1 MPVVIIE
8 EDLQDQGGLDP
19 IKQQMPKRKIQDVNT
34 NHDLFQKLSTLY
46 RNPSFPGAFASKDVF
61 FKHAKKQLPNLKRK
75 HINEWEEHDL
85 LIAKRSRKKKPKVRR
100 SVVTYNPQQI
110 WEGDLV
116 DMKDTNIRLNRNVR
130 YLLLMVDQFSKTL
143 YCQPVMKGTKAAPE
157 VVKAFKRIFENTT
170 PRPKAIYS
178 DRGSE
183 FLAGVA
189 KSYLNKE
196 QGIQTW
202 ETKDKDIKAS
212 IVERY
217 IRTLKGRIHTMID
230 GGNPK
235 YIDHLQQIVSGINQ
249 TANRTTKIPA
259 SQVDPINVSDVRRNI
274 YSYNQ
279 KQESKLRSLQTFKL
293 NDKNKP
299 PVPMYNIGDYVLI
312 KREKKTFTKEHRGLW
327 NDEIFKI
334 SNVSTETKP
343 YTYHVQDLG
352 NSPIGG
358 YLNEAELKRIQLPT
372 YFKLEKTTKFNRK
385 VFTGLDKQKCIHLKV
400 LEYHKP
406 VSIPLKV
413 FKEESKSGKG
423 ILARTFI
430 FYLHHQLQQEAKQ
443 DGFDQE
449 NH

>member
-1 MPVVIIE
+1 
-8 EDLQDQGGLDP
+8 
-19 IKQQMPKRKIQDVNT
+19 MPKRKIANVNN

-46 RNPSFPGAFASKDVF
+46 RNPSFPGAFASKDIF
-61 FKHAKKQLPNLKRK
+61 FKHARKQLPELKRK
-75 HINEWEEHDL
+75 HIDQWEQNDL

-110 WEGDLV
+110 WEGGLV

-157 VVKAFKRIFENTT
+157 VLKAFKRIFENTT
-170 PRPKAIYS
+170 ARPKAIYS
-178 DRGSE
+178 DKGSE
-183 FLAGVA
+183 FLAGVV

-217 IRTLKGRIHTMID
+217 IRTLKGRIHTMINA
-230 GGNPK
+230 GNPK

-249 TANRTTKIPA
+249 TPNRTTKTPA
-259 SQVDPINVSDVRRNI
+259 SEVDPINVSDVRRNI
-274 YSYNQ
+274 YTYNQ
-279 KQESKLRSLQTFKL
+279 KQESKFRSLQTFKL

-299 PVPMYNIGDYVLI
+299 PVPMYNVGDYVLI

-334 SNVSTETKP
+334 SSVSTETKP
-343 YTYHVQDLG
+343 YTYHIYDLG
-352 NSPIGG
+352 DSPIGG
-358 YLNEAELKRIQLPT
+358 YFNEAELKQIQLPT
-372 YFKLEKTTKFNRK
+372 YFKLEKTTNFKRK
-385 VFTGLDKQKCIHLKV
+385 VFTGLDKQKYIHLKV
-400 LEYHKP
+400 QEYHKP
-406 VSIPLKV
+406 VSIPFNI
-413 FKEESKSGKG
+413 FKQESEPGKG
-423 ILARTFI
+423 ILARTFL
-430 FYLHHQLQQEAKQ
+430 FYLHQQKTQA
-443 DGFDQE
+443 QE
-449 NH
+449 NG